1 MGQSGSGVHTSHVNP
16 IGAEEL
22 EHLTSAQLLRR
33 HAQDLIESA
42 ERMLAQAEA
51 ELETAYAMVSTGGAL
66 GRAAAESGSS

>member
-1 MGQSGSGVHTSHVNP
+1 MGQSGRGVRTSHVNP
-16 IGAEEL
+16 TGAEEL

-51 ELETAYAMVSTGGAL
+51 ELETAYAMVSTSGAF
-66 GRAAAESGSS
+66 GEATAESGGS